1 MKFSV
6 PEILMIILTTAVVI
20 IAFLALAKYLI
31 PLAKYLIRYAVKFYI
46 KIKGDDLK

>member
-6 PEILMIILTTAVVI
+6 PEILTIVLIVAIVA
-20 IAFLALAKYLI
+20 IAFFA
-31 PLAKYLIRYAVKFYI
+31 LAKYLIRYAVKFYI

>member
-31 PLAKYLIRYAVKFYI
+31 RYAVKFYI
-46 KIKGDDLK
+46 KIKGDDLKRKKKKG

>member
-20 IAFLALAKYLI
+20 IAFLALAE
-31 PLAKYLIRYAVKFYI
+31 YLIRYAVKFYI

>member
-31 PLAKYLIRYAVKFYI
+31 RYAVI
-46 KIKGDDLK
+46 LK

>member
-1 MKFSV
+1 MIRGAFMKFSV

-31 PLAKYLIRYAVKFYI
+31 RYAVKFYI